1 MTAYIHW
8 NPSPELLDLGF
19 IAIQWYSLLFA
30 LGFVFSFQILKREF
44 TKDGYPVLLLE
55 KLTVYVVLAT
65 LIGARLGHC
74 FFYDWAYYKDHLLEI
89 VLPIET
95 QPVFRFTGFRGL
107 ASHGGAL
114 GIFIALVLF
123 ARKFKVSF
131 LWILDKMALVI
142 PLAGACIRFGNLMNS
157 EIIGKPTDL
166 PWAFIFEKVDGV
178 PRHPGQLY
186 EALCYLVLFA
196 LIHIVN
202 RSGKRKPGFLFGL
215 FLLLLFVIRF
225 FIEFLKE
232 NQSAFEEGMQL
243 NMGQLLSIP
252 FILLGLFFMF
262 RPGSKGVVKSDIH
275 RT

>member
-8 NPSPELLDLGF
+8 NPSPELIDLGF

-30 LGFVFSFQILKREF
+30 LGFVFSFRILKGEF
-44 TKDGYPVLLLE
+44 KKDGYPVLVLE

-74 FFYDWAYYKDHLLEI
+74 LFYDWAYYKDHLLEI
-89 VLPIET
+89 FLPVEF
-95 QPVFRFTGFRGL
+95 QPSFRFTGFRGL

-114 GIFIALVLF
+114 GIFIALILF
-123 ARKFKVSF
+123 ARKFKVPF
-131 LWILDKMALVI
+131 LWLLDKMALVV

-157 EIIGKPTDL
+157 EIIGKPAEL
-166 PWAFIFEKVDGV
+166 PWAFIFEKVDRV

-196 LIHIVN
+196 VMTLLN
-202 RSGKRKPGFLFGL
+202 RKGKSKPGLLFGVFIASL
-215 FLLLLFVIRF
+215 FLIRF

-252 FILLGLFFMF
+252 FILLGIFFVL
-262 RPGSKGVVKSDIH
+262 RPVRK
-275 RT
+275 T